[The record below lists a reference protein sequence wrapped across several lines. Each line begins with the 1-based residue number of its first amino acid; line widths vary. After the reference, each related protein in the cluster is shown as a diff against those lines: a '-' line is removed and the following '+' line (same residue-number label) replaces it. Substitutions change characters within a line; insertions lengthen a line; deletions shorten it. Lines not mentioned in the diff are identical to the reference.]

1 MMKVTVRQIAID
13 SKPESTFFL
22 KLEWARDLGAG
33 FVAVLCDGVS
43 AWSGEVSEEDV
54 TREAQEMEMP
64 RERLGMVDLLP
75 IPESTGVIKELIS
88 YGLKCSACLKAKNHY
103 LLDEN
108 KRIRKELEHI
118 TTEMERYV
126 RGKETLERDL
136 YRRFVLVLNKKKT
149 KLSALQER
157 IKQLQV
163 IVEEEK
169 QRGKNVVA
177 DNEENYHTDK
187 KLEEESDYGSTTD
200 EEWEEDPK
208 TSLNQKV
215 LPSNP
220 LNDSLHDITDVAP
233 SRKRRQRHLQQ
244 LQIQT
249 KRPTLEQRQRSR
261 TEMPKEDKAEV
272 KAPLQQLVQVSP
284 DPDDLFD
291 DI

>member
-1 MMKVTVRQIAID
+1 
-13 SKPESTFFL
+13 
-22 KLEWARDLGAG
+22 
-33 FVAVLCDGVS
+33 
-43 AWSGEVSEEDV
+43 
-54 TREAQEMEMP
+54 MEMP
-64 RERLGMVDLLP
+64 RERYVHNLQLALTGESQAAQSYNFCLTPDKAGGPMLKLSYEKMENDISFRLGMVDLLP